1 MVARLF
7 LLSPLFIVEVFNSP
21 GPNIPGRPS
30 GQRVDGRQALRI
42 VTAAA
47 MICTT
52 IQLHVLGQ
60 RKANY
65 TDLFNGLF
73 SHPAVTT
80 LGCDLVLTVVGYGFW
95 TLRTSLAPQDRM
107 KTS

>member
-1 MVARLF
+1 
-7 LLSPLFIVEVFNSP
+7 
-21 GPNIPGRPS
+21 
-30 GQRVDGRQALRI
+30 
-42 VTAAA
+42 